1 MRVAFFLG
9 IDGGGSKTSCVVG
22 DEKSVLGSSA
32 TGGSNIV
39 RAGEGPA
46 RHALHEAIRQ
56 ACAGA
61 NISFSQIKRACAGL
75 AGAARPEVRE
85 TAHRLIAEI
94 IPGEIEVV
102 GDMEIALEAAF
113 GDGPGVMVT
122 AGTGSI
128 AYGRNAEGKTAR
140 AGGWGF
146 AISDEGSGYWIG
158 KTAVATA
165 VRAGEQTRDTCLLKA
180 IAKFWG
186 VSSHQQV
193 VVRANGTPSPE
204 FAELFP
210 VVLKAAEKQNKQAR
224 EVLTQ
229 AAKEL
234 VLLAEDVINQV
245 FPDAGSVP
253 VAMSGGVFAHSSQ
266 VREVFYNRLSK
277 EYPNVRLIED
287 VIEPVQGA
295 LQRARKHAR

>member
-1 MRVAFFLG
+1 
-9 IDGGGSKTSCVVG
+9 
-22 DEKSVLGSSA
+22 
-32 TGGSNIV
+32 
-39 RAGEGPA
+39 
-46 RHALHEAIRQ
+46 
-56 ACAGA
+56 
-61 NISFSQIKRACAGL
+61 L

-180 IAKFWG
+180 IAKFWR

>member
-1 MRVAFFLG
+1 VAFFLG

-22 DEKSVLGSSA
+22 DEKSVLGSGVA
-32 TGGSNIV
+32 GGSNII
-39 RAGEGPA
+39 RAGEDSA
-46 RHALHEAIRQ
+46 RQALHEAIRQ
-56 ACAGA
+56 VCLAA
-61 NISFSQIKRACAGL
+61 NIIPSQVKRVCAGL

-85 TAHRLIAEI
+85 VAHRLIAEI
-94 IPGEIEVV
+94 IPGEIEIV

-113 GDGPGVMVT
+113 GGGPGVMVT
-122 AGTGSI
+122 SGTGSI
-128 AYGRNAEGKTAR
+128 AYGRNAQGQTAR

-165 VRAGEQTRDTCLLKA
+165 VREGEQTQDTCLLKT
-180 IAKFWG
+180 IAKYWG
-186 VSSHQQV
+186 VNSHEQV
-193 VVRANGTPSPE
+193 VQKANSTPTPD
-204 FAELFP
+204 FAALFP

-234 VLLAEDVINQV
+234 VTLAEDVINQV
-245 FPDAGSVP
+245 FPDASSVP
-253 VAMSGGVFAHSSQ
+253 VAMSGGVFTHSSQ
-266 VREVFYNRLSK
+266 VREVFYNRLSR
-277 EYPNVRLIED
+277 EFPNVQLIED
-287 VIEPVQGA
+287 VIEPVHGA

>member
-1 MRVAFFLG
+1 VEYFLG

-22 DEKSVLGSSA
+22 DENSVLGNGVSGA
-32 TGGSNIV
+32 SNII
-39 RAGEGPA
+39 RAGEQSA

-56 ACAGA
+56 SCAA
-61 NISFSQIKRACAGL
+61 AKIDPSQIKRTCAGL
-75 AGAARPEVRE
+75 AGAGRPEVSE
-85 TAHRLIAEI
+85 TAQHLIAEI
-94 IPGEIEVV
+94 IPGEIEII

-113 GDGPGVMVT
+113 GNDAGVLVT
-122 AGTGSI
+122 SGTGSI
-128 AYGRNAEGKTAR
+128 AYGRNASGQTAR

-158 KTAVATA
+158 KKAVAIA
-165 VRAGEQTRDTCLLKA
+165 VREGEQTQDTCLLKA

-186 VSSHQQV
+186 ANSHEQV
-193 VVRANGTPSPE
+193 VMKANATPAPD
-204 FAELFP
+204 FAVLFP
-210 VVLKAAEKQNKQAR
+210 VVLQAAEKQNKQAR
-224 EVLTQ
+224 EVLNE

-234 VLLAEDVINQV
+234 VVLAEDVINQI
-245 FPDAGSVP
+245 FPDTDSVP

-277 EYPNVRLIED
+277 ERRNVRLIED

-295 LQRARKHAR
+295 LQRARRNAR

>member
-1 MRVAFFLG
+1 VGIFLG
-9 IDGGGSKTSCVVG
+9 IDGGGSKTCCLVG
-22 DEKSVLGSSA
+22 DETSVLGRGA
-32 TGGSNIV
+32 AAGSNVV
-39 RAGEGPA
+39 RVGEDTA
-46 RHALHEAIRQ
+46 RRALHEAIHQ
-56 ACAGA
+56 ACESAKV
-61 NISFSQIKRACAGL
+61 NPSQIRRACVGL
-75 AGAARPEVRE
+75 AGAARPEVRN
-85 TAHRLIAEI
+85 AVHRIIAQI
-94 IPGEIEVV
+94 IPGDIEIT

-113 GDGPGVMVT
+113 GDDSGVIVI

-128 AYGRNAEGKTAR
+128 AYGRNSQGQTAR

-158 KTAVATA
+158 RTAVATA
-165 VRAGEQTRDTCLLKA
+165 VREGEQSQDTCLLKA
-180 IAKFWG
+180 IAKLWG
-186 VSSHQQV
+186 ITTHQQV
-193 VVRANGTPSPE
+193 VMTANSTPAPD
-204 FAELFP
+204 FAALFP

-234 VLLAEDVINQV
+234 VTLAEDVLNRV
-245 FPDAGSVP
+245 FPDTASVP

-287 VIEPVQGA
+287 VVEPVQGA
-295 LQRARKHAR
+295 LRRARKYAR

>member
-1 MRVAFFLG
+1 MAYFLG

-22 DEKSVLGSSA
+22 DENSVLGSSVA
-32 TGGSNIV
+32 GGSNIV
-39 RAGEGPA
+39 RGGEDSA
-46 RHALHEAIRQ
+46 RQALHEAIRQ
-56 ACAGA
+56 ACVAA
-61 NISFSQIKRACAGL
+61 STNPSQIKRTCAGL

-94 IPGEIEVV
+94 ITGEIEVI

-165 VRAGEQTRDTCLLKA
+165 VREGEQTQDTCLLKA
-180 IAKFWG
+180 IAKSWG
-186 VSSHQQV
+186 VSSHHQV
-193 VVRANGTPSPE
+193 VVTANGIPAPD
-204 FAELFP
+204 FAALFP

-234 VLLAEDVINQV
+234 VALAEDVINQV
-245 FPDAGSVP
+245 FSDAKSVP

-295 LQRARKHAR
+295 LHRARKYAR